1 MLAASDKQA
10 LAVQACIDKI
20 ERWRDDNAHF
30 GVPAPEAAPI
40 LATLRQTLSTG
51 KFDDSRDGKFC
62 QALAR
67 NEFKLA
73 QAETVML
80 ENRADPVANLPN
92 VQKFTA
98 AIKAQNAIFSEIHVQ
113 FPL

>member
-51 KFDDSRDGKFC
+51 KFDDSREGKFC
-62 QALAR
+62 QSLAR

-73 QAETVML
+73 KAEEVVFA
-80 ENRADPVANLPN
+80 NRLDPVANLPN
-92 VQKFTA
+92 VVKFTSLIA
-98 AIKAQNAIFSEIHVQ
+98 EQNEI
-113 FPL
+113 LAKLTKR

>member
-1 MLAASDKQA
+1 MLAASDKQS

-51 KFDDSRDGKFC
+51 KFDDSREGKFC

-67 NEFKLA
+67 NEFKLT

-80 ENRADPVANLPN
+80 ENRLDPVANLPN
-92 VQKFTA
+92 VQKFTSLIA
-98 AIKAQNAIFSEIHVQ
+98 EQNDLISKMK
-113 FPL
+113 L